1 MKPSVALRLPF
12 ETLGWDEQ
20 GLWFLD
26 QTKLPLEQTLF
37 RPQGLPDLLDA
48 IQRMVVRGAPALG
61 CAAAYGLV
69 YACSLLQESEDM
81 ALSLDRT
88 KELAEAL
95 RRSRPTAVNLGVG
108 LDHVLATAHHLASEQ
123 WQQDRVVMPAL
134 LASAEEFHHDDR
146 ARCQALGEQGL
157 VLLQDGQRILTHC
170 NAGALA
176 TGGIGTALAPLHLAA
191 SRGMKLEVYADE
203 TRPLRQGARLTAWEM
218 VQSGIPVHVLPD
230 SAAGSLLA
238 SGRID
243 AVFVGSDRIAANGD
257 VANKIGTYPLAVLAS
272 RHGIPFYVLA
282 PATTVDS
289 HCAQGDS
296 IPIEQR
302 SATELFGTDSAEGAL
317 AYHPAFDV
325 TPADLVT
332 GIVLED
338 AVYRP
343 GSEAWLHKVA
353 SLRT

>member
-1 MKPSVALRLPF
+1 MSPSVALQLPF

-26 QTKLPLEQTLF
+26 QTKLPQEQTLF
-37 RPQGLPDLLDA
+37 RPQGLPDLIDA

-69 YACSLLQESEDM
+69 YACTLVQQDEDM
-81 ALSLDRT
+81 SLSLETT
-88 KELAEAL
+88 KDLAEAL
-95 RRSRPTAVNLGVG
+95 WRSRPTAVNLGVG
-108 LDHVLATAHHLASEQ
+108 LKHVILTAKGLPAEH
-123 WQQDRVVMPAL
+123 WQKPQAVIEAL
-134 LASAEEFHHDDR
+134 LSAAKNFHHDDR
-146 ARCQALGEQGL
+146 SRCQALGEQGL
-157 VLLQDGQRILTHC
+157 ALLQDGQRILTHC

-176 TGGIGTALAPLHLAA
+176 TGGIGTALAPIHLAA

-243 AVFVGSDRIAANGD
+243 LVFVGSDRIAANGD
-257 VANKIGTYPLAVLAS
+257 VANKIGTYPLAVLAA
-272 RHGIPFYVLA
+272 RHQVPFYVLA
-282 PATTVDS
+282 PATTVDPA
-289 HCAQGDS
+289 CAEGNL

-302 SATELFGTDSAEGAL
+302 SATELLGVDGAKGAL
-317 AYHPAFDV
+317 AHHPAFDV

-338 AVYRP
+338 AIYQP
-343 GSEAWLHKVA
+343 GSEAWAQKVA
-353 SLRT
+353 SLGA

>member
-1 MKPSVALRLPF
+1 MSPSVALKLPF

-26 QTKLPLEQTLF
+26 QTKLPQEQTLF
-37 RPQGLPDLLDA
+37 RPQGLPDLIDA

-69 YACSLLQESEDM
+69 YACILVIDHQDM
-81 ALSLDRT
+81 RLSLETT
-88 KELAEAL
+88 KELAGAL

-108 LDHVLATAHHLASEQ
+108 LDHVLRAAQDMSTESWQRPQSVIAALFTAAEGFHQE
-123 WQQDRVVMPAL
+123 DRN
-134 LASAEEFHHDDR
+134 
-146 ARCQALGEQGL
+146 RCQALGEQGL
-157 VLLQDGQRILTHC
+157 ALLQDGQRILTHC

-191 SRGMKLEVYADE
+191 SRGMNLEVYADE

-238 SGRID
+238 SGQID
-243 AVFVGSDRIAANGD
+243 VVFVGSDRIAANGD
-257 VANKIGTYPLAVLAS
+257 VANKIGTYPLAVLAA
-272 RHGIPFYVLA
+272 RHQVPFYVLA
-282 PATTVDS
+282 PTTTVDPT
-289 HCAQGDS
+289 CAQGNL

-302 SATELFGTDSAEGAL
+302 SATELLGADGANGAL
-317 AYHPAFDV
+317 AHHPAFDV
-325 TPADLVT
+325 TPAELVT
-332 GIVLED
+332 GIILED
-338 AVYRP
+338 AVYAP
-343 GSEAWLHKVA
+343 GSEAWAQKVA
-353 SLRT
+353 RLGA